1 MIGGTCQYVMIRWL
15 TMPKAP
21 QHARPRTTANGQA
34 NDDTS
39 IWLVARPPS
48 VNTAPAE
55 KSSPP
60 PMISSAA
67 PQPTTK

>member
-1 MIGGTCQYVMIRWL
+1 MIGGTCQWVMIRWL
-15 TMPKAP
+15 TMPNAP
-21 QHARPRTTANGQA
+21 QHARPRTTASGHA

-60 PMISSAA
+60 PMIRSAA
-67 PQPTTK
+67 PHPTTK